1 MLLLQTPP
9 ADSERRQGRERGRS
23 IPFASRHFFAAQN
36 LRRFGA
42 KRTLASVGALR
53 IYFGSHIEPT
63 YGAEKLAA
71 PDFKIRA

>member
-36 LRRFGA
+36 LRRFGSEA
-42 KRTLASVGALR
+42 DIG
-53 IYFGSHIEPT
+53 FGGSAQDLLWVP
-63 YGAEKLAA
+63 Y
-71 PDFKIRA
+71 